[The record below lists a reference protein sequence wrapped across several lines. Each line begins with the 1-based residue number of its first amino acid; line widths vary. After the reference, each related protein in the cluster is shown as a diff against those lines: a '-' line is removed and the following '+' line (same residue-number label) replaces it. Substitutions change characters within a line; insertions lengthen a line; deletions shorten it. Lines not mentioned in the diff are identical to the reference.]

1 MCVPSSLKQEL
12 ESKSPLLKADS
23 TTEKSEEDDAVGPL
37 APPAISTQSQAILS
51 RPLVSPRSLS
61 GDLNTGG
68 DMRSK
73 SPLARTSDRTPA
85 LTATSKQSD
94 LDDSSSLAKKPQASS
109 SDSDSE
115 AERRARI
122 ARLKGN
128 ARESGTRE
136 GITNRSVRQPIK
148 RGGKRF

>member
-1 MCVPSSLKQEL
+1 MCDPSSLEQKL
-12 ESKSPLLKADS
+12 ESKSPLSKVDS
-23 TTEKSEEDDAVGPL
+23 ATEEDDAVGPL
-37 APPAISTQSQAILS
+37 APPTISSQSQAVLS
-51 RPLVSPRSLS
+51 RPLVSPRSLPT
-61 GDLNTGG
+61 DFNTGS
-68 DMRSK
+68 DIKSK
-73 SPLARTSDRTPA
+73 SLPAKTSDQTPALARTSE
-85 LTATSKQSD
+85 QSD
-94 LDDSSSLAKKPQASS
+94 LDDSSSFPKKLQASS

-136 GITNRSVRQPIK
+136 GITNRSVRQPIR